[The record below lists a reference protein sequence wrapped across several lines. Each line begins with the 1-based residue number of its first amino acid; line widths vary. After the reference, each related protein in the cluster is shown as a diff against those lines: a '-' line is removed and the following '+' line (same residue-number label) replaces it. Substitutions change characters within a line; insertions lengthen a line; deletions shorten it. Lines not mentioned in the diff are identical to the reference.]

1 MNDVTKALVTIH
13 DIVKSKDFVEEQI
26 NLIKDLASK
35 ITILEEKV
43 NFSEASFSRLNAK
56 LAALEE
62 I

>member
-1 MNDVTKALVTIH
+1 MTIH

-35 ITILEEKV
+35 ITILEQKV
-43 NFSEASFSRLNAK
+43 NFSEAPFSRLNAK
-56 LAALEE
+56 LATLEE

>member
-56 LAALEE
+56 LATLEE